1 VTTPRK
7 YKRTQNCH
15 KLYHKWEANK
25 LSPICFDP
33 FPIWYYLLR
42 VFGIRS
48 LRIVITHIAEAAA
61 TVSGG
66 LGRLIIIITYIVI
79 TAYIIIIITAYN
91 IIITTTSY
99 IWTRERRVSSSPMSS
114 SVRSESPRN
123 LPGSGPII
131 LMSWGTSL

>member
-1 VTTPRK
+1 
-7 YKRTQNCH
+7 
-15 KLYHKWEANK
+15 
-25 LSPICFDP
+25 
-33 FPIWYYLLR
+33 
-42 VFGIRS
+42 

-66 LGRLIIIITYIVI
+66 LGPGRLIII
-79 TAYIIIIITAYN
+79 TAYIIIITIAYIII

-131 LMSWGTSL
+131 LISWGTSL

>member
-1 VTTPRK
+1 LT
-7 YKRTQNCH
+7 H
-15 KLYHKWEANK
+15 
-25 LSPICFDP
+25 S
-33 FPIWYYLLR
+33 PIWYYLLR

-66 LGRLIIIITYIVI
+66 LGPGRLIIITANIIITSYIIIII
-79 TAYIIIIITAYN
+79 TTYIIIIITA
-91 IIITTTSY
+91 Y

-114 SVRSESPRN
+114 SVRSERPRN

>member
-1 VTTPRK
+1 
-7 YKRTQNCH
+7 
-15 KLYHKWEANK
+15 
-25 LSPICFDP
+25 
-33 FPIWYYLLR
+33 
-42 VFGIRS
+42 

-66 LGRLIIIITYIVI
+66 LGPGRLIIITSYITII
-79 TAYIIIIITAYN
+79 TTSAYIIIIITSYI
-91 IIITTTSY
+91 IIITIAY